1 MVLTVKS
8 ATAREVAHLSAKVG
22 EQPPVFFKI
31 GEVHKAL
38 VGLRAGTRPGA
49 VSVSVKVG
57 YQGGGEETETVQL
70 RVASRPFPTQRLRM
84 SASKTGL
91 METGLLER
99 ERIHLYSH
107 LTSTRAQPLW
117 KGKFLVPATGRNTSS
132 FGRRRYV
139 NGKWWGQH
147 SGADIAC
154 SAGTRV
160 VADNDGVVVLAEKL
174 KMRGNTIVIDHGFNL
189 FTLYNHLS
197 GIQVREGES
206 VHKGQVVGRV
216 GATGFVTGP
225 HLHWEIR
232 VGVIP
237 VNPWSWTKTEVTL

>member
-1 MVLTVKS
+1 MITAKS
-8 ATAREVAHLSAKVG
+8 DTAREIAHLSATVG
-22 EQPPVFFKI
+22 AQHPVFFQI
-31 GEVHKAL
+31 GEVYKAL

-49 VSVSVKVG
+49 VPVSVKVG
-57 YQGGGEETETVQL
+57 YEGGGEKTATVQL
-70 RVASRPFPTQRLRM
+70 RVASRLFPTQHLRI
-84 SASKTGL
+84 SPSKAGL
-91 METGLLER
+91 MEAGLLER
-99 ERIHLYSH
+99 ERILLYSH

-117 KGKFLVPATGRNTSS
+117 KGKFLVPASGRNTSS

-206 VHKGQVVGRV
+206 VKKGQVVGRV

-237 VNPWSWTKTEVTL
+237 VNPWSWTKSEVPL